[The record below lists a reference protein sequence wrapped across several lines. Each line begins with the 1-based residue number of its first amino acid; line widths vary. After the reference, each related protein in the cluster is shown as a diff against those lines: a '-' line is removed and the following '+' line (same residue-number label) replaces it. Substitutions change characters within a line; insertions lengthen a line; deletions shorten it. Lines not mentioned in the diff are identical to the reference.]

1 MRAPETN
8 KAKPSQPR
16 PKAAS
21 TTDVLGA
28 ASAESQIDPKWNR
41 HYSRLQALHDELLR
55 SRNDLTK
62 DAREEKPTLGTH
74 MADAGTDSYDR
85 DWALSMLS
93 SEQDAVYEIEEAMD
107 RIRLGTYGTCE
118 LTGRPIP
125 PDRLNAIP
133 WTRFTAE
140 AERDLEN
147 NGIEHRA
154 RLGRL
159 GSFRDVSR
167 SAEKEKPEKPA

>member
-1 MRAPETN
+1 MRGPN
-8 KAKPSQPR
+8 KNKVESNHS

-28 ASAESQIDPKWNR
+28 PSPESQIDPKWSR
-41 HYSRLQALHDELLR
+41 HYSRLQELHEQLLR

-93 SEQDAVYEIEEAMD
+93 SEQNAVYEIEDAMN

-118 LTGRPIP
+118 LTGKPIP
-125 PDRLNAIP
+125 AARLNAIP

-140 AERDLEN
+140 AERDLES
-147 NGIEHRA
+147 NGEEHRA
-154 RLGRL
+154 RLGDL
-159 GSFRDVSR
+159 GSFRAVSR
-167 SAEKEKPEKPA
+167 SAENEKREKPG